1 VTVNGIFR
9 PFALV
14 RGRAVAAWSIAAGK
28 LALKPFAAL
37 EPADERAL
45 LADGEQVLAYL
56 GLGRKR
62 SH

>member
-1 VTVNGIFR
+1 
-9 PFALV
+9 
-14 RGRAVAAWSIAAGK
+14 
-28 LALKPFAAL
+28 LKPFAAL

-56 GLGRKR
+56 GPGRKR